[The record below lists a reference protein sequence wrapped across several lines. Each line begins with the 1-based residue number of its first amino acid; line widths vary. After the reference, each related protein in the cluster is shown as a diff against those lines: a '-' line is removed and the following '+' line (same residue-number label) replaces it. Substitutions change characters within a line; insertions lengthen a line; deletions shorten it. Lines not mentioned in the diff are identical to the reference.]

1 MSLVLLLLLGVG
13 FIAGIVGLGQGEEV
27 ADPDLEPD
35 VPDPV
40 IITGTAGDDL
50 INGGPEDELI
60 LAGAG
65 DDTVNAGAGNDRIFT
80 YEGRD
85 IVNPGAGDDEVFT
98 GDARDAIDGG
108 FLATLTGDLRG
119 TLDNL
124 PTILGSAEGYTL
136 SQSDY
141 NAIQSMT
148 LVDVQDDLGDD
159 WLRGEDNSDIIA
171 DVLGLVDV

>member
-1 MSLVLLLLLGVG
+1 M
-13 FIAGIVGLGQGEEV
+13 GLGQGAEV

-35 VPDPV
+35 VPDP
-40 IITGTAGDDL
+40 ILITGTAGDDL

-60 LAGAG
+60 LTNAG

-108 FLATLTGDLRG
+108 FLASLTGDLRG
-119 TLDNL
+119 TLDDL
-124 PTILGSAEGYTL
+124 PTILSSSDGFTL
-136 SQSDY
+136 TQSDY
-141 NAIQSMT
+141 DAIQAMT
-148 LVDVQDDLGDD
+148 LVDV
-159 WLRGEDNSDIIA
+159 
-171 DVLGLVDV
+171 